1 MKSKYARQS
10 LNHNAMIQTKQ
21 HEPSSKTPAD
31 PRLTLVGPVSVVSG
45 EAPGSERA
53 ICVVYDRLDL
63 VELLALVESLHDRR
77 REGPSALFLFAASDP
92 LWSRDPFSPSPFDY
106 PLHVAVRRE
115 TGEACI
121 FRMLR
126 SVMIFS

>member
-1 MKSKYARQS
+1 MKNRNARQGS
-10 LNHNAMIQTKQ
+10 NHNAMIQTKH
-21 HEPSSKTPAD
+21 HEPPSKPSTD
-31 PRLTLVGPVSVVSG
+31 PRLTVVGPVSVVSG

-53 ICVVYDRLDL
+53 TCVVYEHLDL
-63 VELLALVESLHDRR
+63 VELLTLVESLHDRR
-77 REGPSALFLFAASDP
+77 REGPSALFLFAALDP